1 MKKILAF
8 LTSLLILC
16 LIVALLHEFL
26 PKSSLVN
33 NREFGGW
40 CSMYKD
46 MSARAIGQNMQ
57 EDSMLVMRSSEFD
70 HGQKEF
76 YHLRNFFRNTN
87 FFPMIVGSAYN
98 QSLNHAITMG
108 AIAPYAANNKAVLS
122 LSMP

>member
-70 HGQKEF
+70 HPSYPPITSSLLYFQHLLNEF
-76 YHLRNFFRNTN
+76 KLF
-87 FFPMIVGSAYN
+87 
-98 QSLNHAITMG
+98 
-108 AIAPYAANNKAVLS
+108 
-122 LSMP
+122 